1 MATLLTADLIRAARG
16 LLGWSQLELA
26 HRSSVSQKALSDFER
41 NKRPLT
47 AYTSEKL
54 RKVLEAHGVQFIA
67 ENDKR
72 NELVGAGV
80 RWRSARGSLH
90 IKIV

>member
-1 MATLLTADLIRAARG
+1 MATVLTADMIRAARG
-16 LLGWSQLELA
+16 LLGWSQIKLA
-26 HRSSVSQKALSDFER
+26 RESGVSQKALSDFER

-47 AYTSEKL
+47 AYSSGKL
-54 RKVLEAHGVQFIA
+54 RQVFEAHGVQFIA
-67 ENDKR
+67 DNDKR

-80 RWRSARGSLH
+80 RWRSKSGPLH

>member
-1 MATLLTADLIRAARG
+1 MATVLTADMIRAARA
-16 LLGWSQLELA
+16 LLGWSQIELA
-26 HRSSVSQKALSDFER
+26 RRSGVSQKALSDFER

-47 AYTSEKL
+47 AYTSGKL
-54 RKVLEAHGVQFIA
+54 REVIEASNVQFIA

-72 NELVGAGV
+72 NELIGAGV
-80 RWRSARGSLH
+80 RWRSDRGSLH

>member
-16 LLGWSQLELA
+16 LIGWSQIELA
-26 HRSSVSQKALSDFER
+26 CRSRVSQKSLSDFER

-47 AYTSEKL
+47 AYTSGKL
-54 RKVLEAHGVQFIA
+54 RQVLEANGVQFIA

-80 RWRSARGSLH
+80 RWRSDRSSLH
-90 IKIV
+90 IKVI

>member
-1 MATLLTADLIRAARG
+1 MATVLTADMIRAARA
-16 LLGWSQLELA
+16 LLGWSQIELA
-26 HRSSVSQKALSDFER
+26 RRSGVSQKALSDVER

-47 AYTSEKL
+47 AYTSGKL
-54 RKVLEAHGVQFIA
+54 REVLEAHSVQFIA

-80 RWRSARGSLH
+80 RWRSDRGSLH

>member
-1 MATLLTADLIRAARG
+1 MATVLTADMIRAARA
-16 LLGWSQLELA
+16 LLGWSQIELA
-26 HRSSVSQKALSDFER
+26 RRSGVSQKALSDFER

-47 AYTSEKL
+47 AYTSGKL
-54 RKVLEAHGVQFIA
+54 REVIEANNVQFIA

-72 NELVGAGV
+72 NELIGAGV
-80 RWRSARGSLH
+80 RWRSKSGSLH